1 VLGPLEKTMTSF
13 LLCGLFLLGQD
24 SPAPSAATAP
34 QVSISFHK
42 QVRPILQQKCVGC
55 HQPAKRGGEILLTS
69 HANLIKGGET
79 GPGFVPTKPEESLLI
94 KSLLAQDMELMPKGG
109 PPLPPESIELIKL
122 WIQQGAIDDTPPEA
136 ADTIDADH
144 PPIYEG
150 MPLVTALAFSRDGS
164 TLAVGGYREIL
175 LHAADGSALKH
186 RLIGLSQRI
195 EDLAFSP
202 DGTKLA
208 ASGGSPGRVGEI
220 QVWNLADQKL
230 LLSVQTSIDTLFG
243 ISWSSDGTRLAFG
256 CPDNSGRIIKAD
268 DGAQL
273 LKFDHHTDWVLGVIF
288 SIDDKNLVSV
298 SRDRAVKLTQTDSGA
313 FIDNV
318 TSITPGALTG
328 GLEAIDRHPTRN
340 EVVVGGVDGV
350 PKLYKIFREQAR
362 VIGDDFNLIRPF
374 PPVNGPIRDIQ
385 ISADGRIL
393 AVAGGNETK
402 AYELETGK
410 VLATIPFTGQVYA
423 VTIHPTGT
431 QLAAGGY
438 DGMVKIAD
446 IATGNIIKEF
456 VPVPLANGVASQ

>member
-1 VLGPLEKTMTSF
+1 MTS
-13 LLCGLFLLGQD
+13 LLVLFALLVGD
-24 SPAPSAATAP
+24 EPTPAAGNSPATPPVAT
-34 QVSISFHK
+34 ISFHK
-42 QVRPILQQKCVGC
+42 QVRPILQRHCVGC

-69 HANLIKGGET
+69 HATLLHGGET
-79 GPGFVPTKPEESLLI
+79 GPGLVAGKPDESILI
-94 KSLLAQDMELMPKGG
+94 KSLLAQDMDLMPKGG
-109 PPLPPESIELIKL
+109 PALPPEAIGLIKT
-122 WIQQGAIDDTPPEA
+122 WIEQGASDDTPPEA
-136 ADTIDADH
+136 VDTIDAEH
-144 PPIYEG
+144 PPVYEG
-150 MPLVTALAFSRDGS
+150 MPLVTAIAFSRDGAM
-164 TLAVGGYREIL
+164 LAVGGYREIL
-175 LHAADGSALKH
+175 LHAGDGSALLH

-202 DGTKLA
+202 DGSKLA

-243 ISWSSDGTRLAFG
+243 VSWSSDGSKLAFG
-256 CPDNSGRIIKAD
+256 CPDNSGRVIKAD
-268 DGAQL
+268 DGAPL
-273 LKFDHHTDWVLGVIF
+273 LKFDHHTDWVIGAVF
-288 SIDDKNLVSV
+288 SLDDKNLVSV

-350 PKLYKIFREQAR
+350 PKLYRIFREQAR

-374 PPVNGPIRDIQ
+374 PPINGPIRDIE
-385 ISADGRIL
+385 ISKDGKIL
-393 AVAGGNETK
+393 AVAGGTQAQ

-410 VLATIPFTGQVYA
+410 LLASIPFAGQVYA
-423 VTIHPTGT
+423 VTIHPQGT
-431 QLAAGGY
+431 IIAAGGY

-446 IATGNIIKEF
+446 IATGQVTKEF
-456 VPVPLANGVASQ
+456 VPVPLTTGVASK